1 MNRLLVPSS
10 ALLWGLQLAFLS
22 PALALILVNLYGAT
36 TAEVGWVLAIYN
48 ASGFVASLL
57 LPAYADKKHDYLGP
71 MLVCGALTLLLALV
85 LALATTLP
93 IATIALVVIGGPAGV
108 GSSMLYAHLRHSGA
122 KPSDIVNTRAI
133 VSVAW
138 VAGPPLATFII
149 GWFGNRAI
157 LLAIAAVAVL
167 NIATTAIMIS
177 HRRAA
182 ARAAATNGAQTAS
195 ATATPDES
203 PPVGRLG
210 VVLIMEAFILLQA
223 TNATAMTI
231 MTVYVTETL
240 RLDVMR
246 AGIAL
251 GVAAALEV
259 PALLLIGRLS
269 NRFSHLGLIATSCLA
284 GIGYYLGLAFATGP
298 IMLVGLQL
306 LNTWS
311 FAGIAGIGL
320 PLFQHMIP
328 RPGLSTGLYM
338 NTRRIGSIVSGPI
351 IAIGSLTVLGQRG
364 IFLTSAV
371 LTLIGL
377 AIIAIASRT
386 LRSPSGHRAED
397 QAVEANDRNRSSRA
411 AGSSQIDPS
420 SGMRLVR
427 GRFV

>member
-149 GWFGNRAI
+149 GWFGNHAI

-182 ARAAATNGAQTAS
+182 ARAAAANGAQTAS
-195 ATATPDES
+195 AAATPDES
-203 PPVGRLG
+203 PVGRLG
-210 VVLIMEAFILLQA
+210 VVLIMAAFILLQA

-240 RLDVMR
+240 RLDVMW

-284 GIGYYLGLAFATGP
+284 GIAYYLGLAFATGP
-298 IMLVGLQL
+298 IMLIGLQL

-311 FAGIAGIGL
+311 FAGITGIGL

-328 RPGLSTGLYM
+328 RPGQSTGLYM

-386 LRSPSGHRAED
+386 SRSPAGQRAED
-397 QAVEANDRNRSSRA
+397 QAIEANDSNRSSR
-411 AGSSQIDPS
+411 
-420 SGMRLVR
+420 
-427 GRFV
+427 

>member
-1 MNRLLVPSS
+1 MVRRLLVPSS

-71 MLVCGALTLLLALV
+71 MLLCGALTLLLAVV
-85 LALATTLP
+85 LALVTSLSM
-93 IATIALVVIGGPAGV
+93 ATIALIVIGGPAGV
-108 GSSMLYAHLRHSGA
+108 GSSMLYAHLRHAGA
-122 KPSDIVNTRAI
+122 RPADIVNTRAI

-157 LLAIAAVAVL
+157 LVAIAAVAVL
-167 NIATTAIMIS
+167 NITTTAAMIT
-177 HRRAA
+177 HRNAA
-182 ARAAATNGAQTAS
+182 ARAAAARDPSPTPAA
-195 ATATPDES
+195 ATPDES
-203 PPVGRLG
+203 PVNRAGM
-210 VVLIMEAFILLQA
+210 VLILAAFVLLQA
-223 TNATAMTI
+223 TNATGMTI

-240 RLDVMR
+240 HLDVMW

-251 GVAAALEV
+251 GVAAALEI

-269 NRFSHLGLIATSCLA
+269 ERYSYLGLIATSCLA
-284 GIGYYLGLAFATGP
+284 GIAYYLGLAFVTGP
-298 IMLVGLQL
+298 ILLIGLQL
-306 LNTWS
+306 LNAWF

-320 PLFQHMIP
+320 PLFQQMIP

-338 NTRRIGSIVSGPI
+338 NTRRLGSIVVGPI
-351 IAIGSLTVLGQRG
+351 IAIGSLTALGQRG
-364 IFLTSAV
+364 IFLTSAA

-377 AIIAIASRT
+377 LILAIASR
-386 LRSPSGHRAED
+386 ANK
-397 QAVEANDRNRSSRA
+397 AVENDRA
-411 AGSSQIDPS
+411 KFKKPIPQTE
-420 SGMRLVR
+420 V
-427 GRFV
+427 

>member
-1 MNRLLVPSS
+1 MRRLLVPSS

-71 MLVCGALTLLLALV
+71 MLLCGALTLLLAVV
-85 LALATTLP
+85 LALVTSLP
-93 IATIALVVIGGPAGV
+93 MATIALVVIGGPAGV
-108 GSSMLYAHLRHSGA
+108 GSSMLYAHLRHAGA
-122 KPSDIVNTRAI
+122 RPADIVNTRAI

-157 LLAIAAVAVL
+157 LVAIAAVAVL
-167 NIATTAIMIS
+167 NIATTAAMIS
-177 HRRAA
+177 HRTAA
-182 ARAAATNGAQTAS
+182 ARAAAAARDPSPTPAA
-195 ATATPDES
+195 ATSDES
-203 PPVGRLG
+203 PVSRAGM
-210 VVLIMEAFILLQA
+210 VLILAAFVLLQA
-223 TNATAMTI
+223 TNATGMTI

-240 RLDVMR
+240 HLDVMW

-259 PALLLIGRLS
+259 PALLLIARLS
-269 NRFSHLGLIATSCLA
+269 ERYSYLGLIATSCLA
-284 GIGYYLGLAFATGP
+284 GIAYYLGLAFVTGP
-298 IMLVGLQL
+298 ILLIGLQL
-306 LNTWS
+306 LNAWF

-320 PLFQHMIP
+320 PLFQQMIP

-338 NTRRIGSIVSGPI
+338 NTRRLGSIVAGPI
-351 IAIGSLTVLGQRG
+351 IAIGSLTALGQRG
-364 IFLTSAV
+364 IFLTSAA

-377 AIIAIASRT
+377 LIIAIASRT
-386 LRSPSGHRAED
+386 NK
-397 QAVEANDRNRSSRA
+397 AVENDRA
-411 AGSSQIDPS
+411 KFKKPIPQTE
-420 SGMRLVR
+420 V
-427 GRFV
+427 

>member
-1 MNRLLVPSS
+1 LLVPSS

-36 TAEVGWVLAIYN
+36 TAEVGWVLGIYN
-48 ASGFVASLL
+48 ASGFIASLL
-57 LPAYADKKHDYLGP
+57 LPAYADKKHNYLGP
-71 MLVCGALTLLLALV
+71 MLVCGALTLLLAVV
-85 LALATTLP
+85 LAVATTLP
-93 IATIALVVIGGPAGV
+93 VATIALVVIGGPAGV
-108 GSSMLYAHLRHSGA
+108 GSSMLFAHLRHSGA
-122 KPSDIVNTRAI
+122 RPSDIVNTRAI

-138 VAGPPLATFII
+138 VAGPPLGTFII

-167 NIATTAIMIS
+167 NIATTAIMIRQ
-177 HRRAA
+177 RRAA
-182 ARAAATNGAQTAS
+182 ARSAAAGGAQPPSTAP
-195 ATATPDES
+195 TPDES
-203 PPVGRLG
+203 PVGRLG
-210 VVLIMEAFILLQA
+210 VVLIMAAFILLQA

-231 MTVYVTETL
+231 MTVYVTDTL
-240 RLDVMR
+240 RLNVMW

-284 GIGYYLGLAFATGP
+284 GIAYYLGLMFVSEP
-298 IMLVGLQL
+298 ILLIALQP
-306 LNTWS
+306 LNAWS

-320 PLFQHMIP
+320 PLFQQMIP

-338 NTRRIGSIVSGPI
+338 NTRRVGAIVSGPI

-371 LTLIGL
+371 LTLISL
-377 AIIAIASRT
+377 AIITVANRT
-386 LRSPSGHRAED
+386 TAKPAHS
-397 QAVEANDRNRSSRA
+397 DRLPA
-411 AGSSQIDPS
+411 PT
-420 SGMRLVR
+420 
-427 GRFV
+427 

>member
-1 MNRLLVPSS
+1 MVRRLLVPSS

-57 LPAYADKKHDYLGP
+57 LPAYADKKHDYLSP
-71 MLVCGALTLLLALV
+71 MLLCGALTLLLAVV
-85 LALATTLP
+85 LALVTSLP
-93 IATIALVVIGGPAGV
+93 IATSALVVIGGPAGV

-122 KPSDIVNTRAI
+122 RPADIVNARAI

-157 LLAIAAVAVL
+157 LAAIAAVAVL
-167 NIATTAIMIS
+167 NIATTAAMIT
-177 HRRAA
+177 HRNAA
-182 ARAAATNGAQTAS
+182 ASAGDPSSTPAAATS
-195 ATATPDES
+195 DES
-203 PPVGRLG
+203 PVSRAGMA
-210 VVLIMEAFILLQA
+210 LILAAFVLLQA
-223 TNATAMTI
+223 TNATGMTI

-240 RLDVMR
+240 HLDVMW

-269 NRFSHLGLIATSCLA
+269 ERYSYLGLIATSCLA
-284 GIGYYLGLAFATGP
+284 GIAYYIGLAFVTGP
-298 IMLVGLQL
+298 VLLIGLQL
-306 LNTWS
+306 LNAWS

-320 PLFQHMIP
+320 PLFQQMIL

-338 NTRRIGSIVSGPI
+338 NTRRLGAIVAGPI
-351 IAIGSLTVLGQRG
+351 IAIGSLTALGQRG
-364 IFLTSAV
+364 IFLTSAA

-377 AIIAIASRT
+377 LIIAIASRT
-386 LRSPSGHRAED
+386 SK
-397 QAVEANDRNRSSRA
+397 AVENDRATPRKPIPQTE
-411 AGSSQIDPS
+411 G
-420 SGMRLVR
+420 
-427 GRFV
+427 